1 MDGDDE
7 FTGGFYAASDGVGFI
22 IYVLTFVFALVT
34 VVMVCAKSFVQ
45 ERTDIGISKAVGF
58 KVRKIRMQFAARFA
72 ILSLLSGA
80 VAIVLARLFSHKVL
94 EMVFSMFGVPHIVLE
109 YGLLAFVVPVAVFMV
124 VYMIFGFLVSR
135 KVKKVSTRELIT
147 E

>member
-1 MDGDDE
+1 
-7 FTGGFYAASDGVGFI
+7 
-22 IYVLTFVFALVT
+22 
-34 VVMVCAKSFVQ
+34 
-45 ERTDIGISKAVGF
+45 
-58 KVRKIRMQFAARFA
+58 
-72 ILSLLSGA
+72 
-80 VAIVLARLFSHKVL
+80 
-94 EMVFSMFGVPHIVLE
+94 MFGVPHIVLE